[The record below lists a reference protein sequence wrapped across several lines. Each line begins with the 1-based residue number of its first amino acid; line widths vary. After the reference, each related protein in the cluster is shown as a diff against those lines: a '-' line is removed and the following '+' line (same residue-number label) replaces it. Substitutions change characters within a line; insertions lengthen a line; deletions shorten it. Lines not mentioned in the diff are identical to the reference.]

1 MKIKWL
7 GHHCVLITSEAGI
20 KIITDP
26 YSTTDLT
33 GTIPGKQLSY
43 GEITESADIVTVSH
57 EHFDHNN
64 VAAVKGN
71 PEVVSELIRGIGT
84 TEVKGIEFR
93 VVDSYHDEVEGSWL
107 GRNSLIRFEVDGI
120 SVCHL
125 GDLGQKGLTGRQ
137 LAELGRVDILITP
150 VGGHFVIGA
159 EEASLICDQLRPK
172 VVIPTHFKTD
182 KCFITLEGVDD
193 FLLGGKTVRKLDVS
207 EVSFR
212 QGELPASM
220 EVIVLKPAL

>member
-1 MKIKWL
+1 MKIKML
-7 GHHCVLITSEAGI
+7 GHECVLITSEAGI

-26 YSTTDLT
+26 YSTIDLT
-33 GTIPGKQLSY
+33 GAIEGLKLGY

-71 PEVVSELIRGIGT
+71 PEVVSELVRGIGT
-84 TEVKGIEFR
+84 TKVKGIEFKI
-93 VVDSYHDEVEGSWL
+93 VDSYHDHVDGSWL

-120 SVCHL
+120 SVCHF
-125 GDLGQKGLTGRQ
+125 GDFGQKGLTGRQ
-137 LAELGRVDILITP
+137 LVELGRIDILIIP
-150 VGGHFVIGA
+150 VGGHFVIDA
-159 EEASLICDQLRPK
+159 EEASLVCDQLQPK
-172 VVIPTHFKTD
+172 VVIPAHFKTD
-182 KCFITLEGVDD
+182 KCFIALEGVDD
-193 FLLGGKTVRKLDVS
+193 FLLGGKTVRKLDAS
-207 EVSFR
+207 EVSFK